1 MRVAIVARR
10 DSETNRRL
18 AACTIPG
25 GEVARLTPP
34 DALLRLRPGDVALG
48 RLDVSDALDGVESGL
63 SELARL
69 EELGVTVLNR
79 PSTLLAAHDKLLT
92 ARVLHG
98 AGLPHPRTAFIQPA
112 GRMPRMRF
120 PLVVKPRF
128 GSWGRDVVLCQ
139 TRRALEEQLCA
150 LAFLPWF
157 LTRGAIAQELVPPQG
172 YDLRLIVAGGGVV
185 GAVRRV
191 ARHGEWR
198 TNIALGARREPVVPP
213 PEACALAVAAAAAV
227 EGALIGVDLLP
238 LPEGGWSVLEL
249 NGAADFND
257 AYAPGRDVFADALAS
272 ALDPATAAPA
282 AAAL

>member
-18 AACTIPG
+18 AACTIPAV
-25 GEVARLTPP
+25 EVEQLSPA
-34 DALLRLRPGDVALG
+34 DALLRLRSGDVALG
-48 RLDVSDALDGVESGL
+48 RLDVCEALDGVESGL
-63 SELARL
+63 AELARL
-69 EELGVTVLNR
+69 EELGVKVLNR

-128 GSWGRDVVLCQ
+128 GSWGRDVVLCR

-157 LTRGAIAQELVPPQG
+157 LTRGAVAQELVPPQG
-172 YDLRLIVAGGGVV
+172 FDLRLIVAGGRVV

-191 ARHGEWR
+191 ARPGEWR
-198 TNIALGARREPVVPP
+198 TNVALGGRRESVVPP
-213 PEACALAVAAAAAV
+213 PEACALAVGAAEAV
-227 EGALIGVDLLP
+227 QGAFVGVDLLP
-238 LPEGGWSVLEL
+238 LPDGGWGVLEL

-257 AYAPGRDVFADALAS
+257 AYAPGRDVYADALRS
-272 ALDPATAAPA
+272 ALGPTAAVPV